1 MEKPKK
7 LDKFDDMDSRD
18 KGYQAG
24 YNNCIE
30 DYEEFL
36 PDEEEIRE
44 MLVKANDD
52 TQSGSIMLLLIKR
65 LKPSPRG

>member
-1 MEKPKK
+1 VI
-7 LDKFDDMDSRD
+7 RD
-18 KGYQAG
+18 IRLG